1 MKSLFAA
8 ALLLMT
14 TSAHAAWLQV
24 CTASAA
30 PADAPRAALP
40 GPGERVVVASTRAQL
55 PGCRALPLGVDA
67 SQVEALYPLAPGDKP
82 ARTILLHGP
91 LEGKRFEPGS
101 HDLPQPDPLGATPR
115 REIMPLRTNL
125 LPGARARTFGVEER
139 VSVTHA
145 NGKLR
150 IVCRP
155 GTRAAGVLLDG
166 AWRMPLASVALGV
179 KHSASGSFAVQA
191 ADAAS
196 AARESSYDVGQLEA
210 AAAPRSASLPLPARL
225 DRAGF
230 RQFVILCPQEAATLD
245 LDSLHLEPAAD
256 LAKAKPA
263 PRSTWIWDRSEWME
277 RGDALLAWATSETI
291 GELFIVVTLDG
302 PRVRDPAGLRAF
314 VRKAHAAGIAVTS
327 VEGDP
332 HMALPAHRAAT
343 ADRARA
349 FAAYNREAA
358 PEERLRAMQFDVEP
372 YLLPDT
378 VLAPAERDRE
388 YLAMARALREAAGD
402 MAIEYVVPFW
412 WWDKTE
418 LLDGLAGLADGLA
431 VMDYRT
437 APDQIYSFAAPF
449 LDWSARHG
457 KRVRIALEAGRVAP
471 ERQRRYVRADAN
483 EAGELLLV
491 QSGEMPAPLLVL
503 LRQPVKVP
511 NASLYRFSSERTLD
525 GSATSFHGNKATLRE
540 LLPGLERN
548 LGAWPGFAGIALHGW
563 R

>member
-1 MKSLFAA
+1 MKPLFAA

-24 CTASAA
+24 CPASAA
-30 PADAPRAALP
+30 PPDAPRAALP
-40 GPGERVVVASTRAQL
+40 GPGERVVVASAKAQL
-55 PGCRALPLGVDA
+55 PGCRALPLGVEA
-67 SQVEALYPLAPGDKP
+67 SQVEALYPLAPGDTP
-82 ARTILLHGP
+82 AHTILLHGP
-91 LEGKRFEPGS
+91 LDGKRFEPGS
-101 HDLPQPDPLGATPR
+101 HDLPQPDPVGATPR

-125 LPGARARTFGVEER
+125 LPGARVRTFGIEER
-139 VSVTHA
+139 VSVAHA
-145 NGKLR
+145 KGKLR

-166 AWRMPLASVALGV
+166 AWRMPLASVALGAGY
-179 KHSASGSFAVQA
+179 SASGSFAVQA

-196 AARESSYDVGQLEA
+196 AARESSYDVGQLA
-210 AAAPRSASLPLPARL
+210 TAAAPRSASLPLPARL

-245 LDSLHLEPAAD
+245 LDSLRLEPAAD

-277 RGDALLAWATSETI
+277 RGDALLAWAKSETI

-302 PRVRDPAGLRAF
+302 AKVRDPAGLRAF
-314 VRKAHAAGIAVTS
+314 IRKAHAAGIAVTS

-343 ADRARA
+343 TDRARA

-372 YLLPDT
+372 YLLPDA

-388 YLAMARALREAAGD
+388 YLTMARALREAAGD

-457 KRVRIALEAGRVAP
+457 KRVHIALEAGRVAP

-483 EAGELLLV
+483 EAGDLLLV

-503 LRQPVKVP
+503 LRQPARVA
-511 NASLYRFSSERTLD
+511 NASLYRFSTERTLD
-525 GSATSFHGNKATLRE
+525 GSATSFHADKAALRT
-540 LLPGLERN
+540 LLPELERD